1 MFCFRN
7 TQHHQQSSI
16 SCQCCHQIWSSFLRC
31 PQETQCTAGLSF
43 DGTIMEYADDEH
55 CDLLSTLFAVMVEL
69 VLMHVNTWYGI
80 QDYVIE
86 RLM

>member
-1 MFCFRN
+1 
-7 TQHHQQSSI
+7 
-16 SCQCCHQIWSSFLRC
+16 
-31 PQETQCTAGLSF
+31 
-43 DGTIMEYADDEH
+43 MEYAYDDQ

-69 VLMHVNTWYGI
+69 VLMHVNKWYGI

>member
-1 MFCFRN
+1 MFCF
-7 TQHHQQSSI
+7 
-16 SCQCCHQIWSSFLRC
+16 QIHSTINRVAFLASVVTKFEAVFLSVLKRH
-31 PQETQCTAGLSF
+31 CTAGLSF
-43 DGTIMEYADDEH
+43 DDTIMEYADDEH